1 MENALPLHTY
11 VVAVH
16 SDYYMVKRIRFKPT
30 KMTLKQF
37 ARSKYYQIVDK
48 YGYPFEIYVDGS
60 ETPVPYPIPHHRQK
74 KTVTINESQLREV
87 IAEAINEWSEMTAAE
102 IERRDAAKKAEDERR
117 ARETADATERSKM
130 AKKFFGSYSD
140 NGRKYGDALNEEGI
154 HIKEKNRGKFNA
166 TKERTGKSTEEL
178 THSKNPLTRKRA
190 VFAQNAKSWNKK
202 K

>member
-1 MENALPLHTY
+1 MENVLPLHTY

-16 SDYYMVKRIRFKPT
+16 SDYYVVRRIRFKPT

-60 ETPVPYPIPHHRQK
+60 ETPVPYPIPHHREK
-74 KTVTINESQLREV
+74 KAITINESQLREA
-87 IAEAINEWSEMTAAE
+87 IAETINEWSEMTAAE
-102 IERRDAAKKAEDERR
+102 IERRDAAKKA
-117 ARETADATERSKM
+117 
-130 AKKFFGSYSD
+130 
-140 NGRKYGDALNEEGI
+140 DALNEEGI

-166 TKERTGKSTEEL
+166 TKKRTGKSTEEL
-178 THSKNPLTRKRA
+178 TRSKDPLTRKRA
-190 VFAQNAKSWNKK
+190 IFAQNAKKWNKK

>member
-1 MENALPLHTY
+1 MKKNIVKINENTLRHMENPLPFHTY

-16 SDYYMVKRIRFKPT
+16 SDYYTVERIRFKPT
-30 KMTLKQF
+30 KMPLKQF

-60 ETPVPYPIPHHRQK
+60 KTPVPYPIPHHRER
-74 KTVTINESQLREV
+74 KTMTVNEEQLRKIIREV
-87 IAEAINEWSEMTAAE
+87 ISEAI
-102 IERRDAAKKAEDERR
+102 
-117 ARETADATERSKM
+117 
-130 AKKFFGSYSD
+130 G
-140 NGRKYGDALNEEGI
+140 EEGI

-166 TKERTGKSTEEL
+166 TKERTGQSTEEL

-190 VFAQNAKSWNKK
+190 VFAQNAKNWNKK

>member
-16 SDYYMVKRIRFKPT
+16 GDYYTVKRIRFKPT

-60 ETPVPYPIPHHRQK
+60 KTPVPYPIPHHRQK
-74 KTVTINESQLREV
+74 KTITINESQLRGV
-87 IAEAINEWSEMTAAE
+87 IAEAINEWREMTSAE
-102 IERRDAAKKAEDERR
+102 IERRDAAKKAEDERC
-117 ARETADATERSKM
+117 ARETA
-130 AKKFFGSYSD
+130 
-140 NGRKYGDALNEEGI
+140 DALNEEGI

-190 VFAQNAKSWNKK
+190 VFAQNAKKWKK
-202 K
+202 KK